1 MRVLRNT
8 ALSVLSPTFVGAD
21 GETPTDT
28 ASTPTAAVSREDGT
42 SLSAL
47 TVTASSVSDGVY
59 SAALT
64 TTHTSQ
70 LDRLKVTWGGTAGSL
85 AQSYVTELEVVGA
98 HLVSITE
105 MRDER
110 GLDNTTSVPLALLRR
125 VRDKWAQQIEDACGV
140 AFAPR
145 YERDVLRG
153 NGKSVLLLSKI
164 RPLSLIAV
172 TIDGV
177 SQTLTNFS
185 LHDSGAIEY
194 EGSTFPRPS
203 GAGPNV
209 VVTYEHGFPSCPEDI
224 RHELLKAIR
233 QEVHR
238 YSKDLPTDAISQAF
252 PDGPTIRY
260 STPGPDRPTGILS
273 FDALLASPAYRF
285 RPPAVG

>member
-105 MRDER
+105 LRDER
-110 GLDNTTSVPLALLRR
+110 GLDNTTSVPLSLIRR

-140 AFAPR
+140 AFSPR

-153 NGKSVLLLSKI
+153 DGTSILALSKI

-172 TIDGV
+172 TVDGTSV
-177 SQTLTNFS
+177 STSNFT
-185 LHDSGAIEY
+185 LHDEGLIEY
-194 EGSTFPRPS
+194 EGTAFPTSST
-203 GAGPNV
+203 GPNV
-209 VVTYEHGFPSCPEDI
+209 TVTYEHGFPSCPEDV
-224 RHELLKAIR
+224 RHEMLKACR
-233 QEVHR
+233 QEVLR
-238 YSKDLPTDAISQAF
+238 YTKDLPTDAISQAF

-260 STPGPDRPTGILS
+260 STPGVDRPTGILS
-273 FDALLASPAYRF
+273 FDAVLNRYKF

>member
-1 MRVLRNT
+1 
-8 ALSVLSPTFVGAD
+8 
-21 GETPTDT
+21 
-28 ASTPTAAVSREDGT
+28 
-42 SLSAL
+42 
-47 TVTASSVSDGVY
+47 VTASSVSDGVY

-125 VRDKWAQQIEDACGV
+125 VRDKWSQQIEDACGV
-140 AFAPR
+140 AFSPR
-145 YERDVLRG
+145 YKRDVLRG
-153 NGKSVLLLSKI
+153 DGTSVLALSKI
-164 RPLSLIAV
+164 RPLSIIAV

-177 SQTLTNFS
+177 SQTTTNFS
-185 LHDSGAIEY
+185 LHDSGLIEY
-194 EGSTFPRPS
+194 EASVFPRPS

-209 VVTYEHGFPSCPEDI
+209 VVTYEHGFPACPEDVK
-224 RHELLKAIR
+224 HELLKAVR
-233 QEVHR
+233 QEVLR
-238 YSKDLPTDAISQAF
+238 YTKDLPTDAISQAF

-273 FDALLASPAYRF
+273 LDAVLARYHF

>member
-1 MRVLRNT
+1 VRVLRNT

-98 HLVSITE
+98 HYATIPE
-105 MRDER
+105 IRDER
-110 GLDNTTSVPLALLRR
+110 GLDNMTTFPLHLIRR

-140 AFAPR
+140 AFVPR

-153 NGKSVLLLSKI
+153 DGTPYLALSKI

-177 SQTLTNFS
+177 SQTLTDFT
-185 LHDSGAIEY
+185 LHDTGLIEY
-194 EGSTFPRPS
+194 EGSVFPTS
-203 GAGPNV
+203 STGPNV
-209 VVTYEHGFPSCPEDI
+209 VVTYEHGFPNVPEDI
-224 RHELLKAIR
+224 RHEVVKAIR
-233 QEVHR
+233 QELLR
-238 YSKDLPTDAISQAF
+238 YVKDLPTDAISQAF

-260 STPGPDRPTGILS
+260 STPGTDRPTGILS
-273 FDALLASPAYRF
+273 LDAVLNRYKF
-285 RPPAVG
+285 RAPAVG